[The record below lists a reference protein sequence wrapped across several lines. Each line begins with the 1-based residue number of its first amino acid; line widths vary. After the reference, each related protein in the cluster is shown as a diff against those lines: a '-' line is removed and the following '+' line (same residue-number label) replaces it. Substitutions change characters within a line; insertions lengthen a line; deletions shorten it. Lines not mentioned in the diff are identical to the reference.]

1 LFAEPHK
8 VLSKQDL
15 TTIEAADI
23 LASRLFAIEAP

>member
-1 LFAEPHK
+1 

-23 LASRLFAIEAP
+23 LASRLFAVDAT